1 MRRSSSAAWLL
12 ARAYTYKYHAQG
24 DDRGDG
30 LGETEFSSDLIV
42 WNGFI
47 TAEAQNVEAG
57 YAQIESSKKKVYD
70 YLLSKGIAAEAVVFQ
85 FVNVTKQYEPVYSAN
100 GSWAGQRFTGYRLSQ
115 GFTVESKSVDAVE
128 NVSREI
134 SSLIAQGVSIE
145 AMQPDYY
152 YTKLDD
158 VKLSLIEKASADARV
173 RAEKI
178 AVNAGAK
185 LGGVASARRAC
196 SRSRVPIPTRSS
208 RPEDR
213 STPRAGRKRP
223 VSPCGSNTALSK
235 RYGKSCKN
243 RPGLTSRW
251 TERIF
256 FVLLLA
262 AVALRNDAVWR
273 VVSGAFV
280 VWVMCALW
288 AVAPT
293 LRKPARGGRRR
304 RMRPVARR
312 PNPNMTI
319 KRKST
324 KSNEIWKD
332 LSGCAS
338 HPALRGLCISAAYVR
353 RFITTCSRVGTAVR

>member
-1 MRRSSSAAWLL
+1 MKAYWKYLIIGAAIVVSAWLL
-12 ARAYTYKYHAQG
+12 ARAYTYKYHAQETIVVT
-24 DDRGDG
+24 G

-115 GFTVESKSVDAVE
+115 G
-128 NVSREI
+128 
-134 SSLIAQGVSIE
+134 LAQGVSIE

-185 LGGVASARRAC
+185 LGGVASARMGVFQITGANTNEEF
-196 SRSRVPIPTRSS
+196 SAGGSFNTSS
-208 RPEDR
+208 RQKK
-213 STPRAGRKRP
+213 A
-223 VSPCGSNTALSK
+223 
-235 RYGKSCKN
+235 
-243 RPGLTSRW
+243 
-251 TERIF
+251 RITM
-256 FVLLLA
+256 
-262 AVALRNDAVWR
+262 R
-273 VVSGAFV
+273 VEY
-280 VWVMCALW
+280 
-288 AVAPT
+288 
-293 LRKPARGGRRR
+293 R
-304 RMRPVARR
+304 
-312 PNPNMTI
+312 I
-319 KRKST
+319 K
-324 KSNEIWKD
+324 
-332 LSGCAS
+332 
-338 HPALRGLCISAAYVR
+338 
-353 RFITTCSRVGTAVR
+353 

>member
-1 MRRSSSAAWLL
+1 MKAYWKYLIIGVAIVVSAWLL
-12 ARAYTYKYHAQG
+12 ARAYTYKYHAQETIVVT
-24 DDRGDG
+24 G

-70 YLLSKGIAAEAVVFQ
+70 YLLSKGIAADAVVFQ
-85 FVNVTKQYEPVYSAN
+85 FVNVNKQYEPVYSAN

-152 YTKLDD
+152 

-185 LGGVASARRAC
+185 LGGVASARMGVFQITGANTNEEF
-196 SRSRVPIPTRSS
+196 SAGGSFNTSS
-208 RPEDR
+208 RQKK
-213 STPRAGRKRP
+213 A
-223 VSPCGSNTALSK
+223 
-235 RYGKSCKN
+235 
-243 RPGLTSRW
+243 
-251 TERIF
+251 RITM
-256 FVLLLA
+256 
-262 AVALRNDAVWR
+262 R
-273 VVSGAFV
+273 VEY
-280 VWVMCALW
+280 
-288 AVAPT
+288 
-293 LRKPARGGRRR
+293 R
-304 RMRPVARR
+304 
-312 PNPNMTI
+312 I
-319 KRKST
+319 K
-324 KSNEIWKD
+324 
-332 LSGCAS
+332 
-338 HPALRGLCISAAYVR
+338 
-353 RFITTCSRVGTAVR
+353 